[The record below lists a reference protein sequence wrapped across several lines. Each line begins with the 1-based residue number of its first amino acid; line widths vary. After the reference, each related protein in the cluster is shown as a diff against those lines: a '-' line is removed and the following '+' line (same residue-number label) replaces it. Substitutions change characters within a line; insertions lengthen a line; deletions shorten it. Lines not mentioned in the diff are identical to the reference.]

1 LVAAVAGGA
10 LLAGSGVLAVQAAA
24 QADTAAVELQVRL
37 AAASRDGSNR
47 VAQAL
52 DQARLAASVVSR
64 VPSFA
69 AYAAPAAE
77 GETRAE
83 QAARAGALTGAT
95 YALTDL
101 QRVLPGLVDSA
112 SYRST
117 AGPEFLR
124 IVDGAPVP
132 PAGLSVDASD
142 APWLESAARLQP
154 GSVYQSVPLVST
166 ANGRAVVT
174 TAVVVGAP
182 GSKRGTSVV
191 ALDTP
196 LTQLLQQL
204 GGADDE
210 LDARVVDAYSGR
222 ELISPEGVYTLAEAP
237 PAPPELLAA
246 LRRGADSGSLSLD
259 GQRSSFARLT
269 EESTFRGADDND
281 WFVVGTAPDV
291 PVGWRSQPTLVW
303 VLLAGAVVLLGY
315 ALLGWIRRM
324 RRDAAAHTEAK
335 AERDALQERIEA
347 ISGAL
352 GEAAQGN
359 LAVRVPVDGLADE
372 TLLTLAG
379 GFDDT
384 LARLRDLVAEAQQN
398 GALLSQASTEL
409 RVTAT
414 QQAAAAQQQSS
425 AVAETTSTIEELA
438 ATAAQIA
445 DTSEAVARA
454 ADQTLRLTEE
464 GRDAV
469 SASVAAMD
477 AIASRVDSIAARALS
492 LGEKSQQIGRIL
504 EVIDDLAD
512 QTNLLALNAA
522 IEAARAGEHGR
533 GFAVVA
539 SEVRKLAERSQESA
553 GRIQTIVAEIQTETN
568 ATILASEDGA
578 REVHEGS
585 RLARGAADSLDRIA
599 EMVDETT
606 VASREI
612 SIATQQQRSA
622 SEQVVTAMAQVSDV
636 SRQYAAG
643 SQQAADSADEL
654 AGLAGRMTRSVS
666 AFSTR

>member
-1 LVAAVAGGA
+1 M
-10 LLAGSGVLAVQAAA
+10 
-24 QADTAAVELQVRL
+24 
-37 AAASRDGSNR
+37 
-47 VAQAL
+47 
-52 DQARLAASVVSR
+52 
-64 VPSFA
+64 
-69 AYAAPAAE
+69 
-77 GETRAE
+77 
-83 QAARAGALTGAT
+83 
-95 YALTDL
+95 
-101 QRVLPGLVDSA
+101 
-112 SYRST
+112 
-117 AGPEFLR
+117 
-124 IVDGAPVP
+124 
-132 PAGLSVDASD
+132 
-142 APWLESAARLQP
+142 
-154 GSVYQSVPLVST
+154 
-166 ANGRAVVT
+166 VT
-174 TAVVVGAP
+174 TAVVIGAP
-182 GSKRGTSVV
+182 DRRLPGGRRGTSVV

-204 GGADDE
+204 AAREAD
-210 LDARVVDAYSGR
+210 LDVRVVDAYSGR
-222 ELISPEGVYTLAEAP
+222 ELISPDGVYTLAEAP
-237 PAPPELLAA
+237 PAAPELLAA

-269 EESTFRGADDND
+269 EESTFRGTDDND
-281 WFVVGTAPDV
+281 WFVVGAAPDV
-291 PVGWRSQPTLVW
+291 PWAGGRSPRSSSAMLAAA
-303 VLLAGAVVLLGY
+303 VLLLGF
-315 ALLGWIRRM
+315 ALLGWIRRL
-324 RRDAAAHTEAK
+324 RRDAAAHIEAR

-425 AVAETTSTIEELA
+425 AVAETSATIEELA

-445 DTSEAVARA
+445 QTSEAVARA
-454 ADQTLRLTEE
+454 ADQTLRLTED

-553 GRIQTIVAEIQTETN
+553 GRIQTIVAEIQTRDER
-568 ATILASEDGA
+568 DDPGQRGRRPRGA
-578 REVHEGS
+578 RGDPAGPGRGGLLGPDRRDGRRDDRSPRARS
-585 RLARGAADSLDRIA
+585 RSPPSSSARPP
-599 EMVDETT
+599 
-606 VASREI
+606 SRW
-612 SIATQQQRSA
+612 
-622 SEQVVTAMAQVSDV
+622 
-636 SRQYAAG
+636 
-643 SQQAADSADEL
+643 
-654 AGLAGRMTRSVS
+654 
-666 AFSTR
+666 

>member
-1 LVAAVAGGA
+1 M
-10 LLAGSGVLAVQAAA
+10 QASA

-52 DQARLAASVVSR
+52 DQARLAAAVVSQA
-64 VPSFA
+64 PSFA
-69 AYAAPAAE
+69 TYAAPGSEAEPKAA
-77 GETRAE
+77 
-83 QAARAGALTGAT
+83 QAARAGALAGAT
-95 YALTDL
+95 YALADL
-101 QRVLPGLVDSA
+101 QRVLPELVDTA
-112 SYRST
+112 SYRAT
-117 AGPEFLR
+117 TGREYVR
-124 IVDGAPVP
+124 VVDGAPVA
-132 PAGLSVDASD
+132 PATLSADASD
-142 APWLESAARLQP
+142 APWLEAAARLQP

-174 TAVVVGAP
+174 TAVVIGAP
-182 GSKRGTSVV
+182 AVDGGAPSGAPATRRGTSVV

-204 GGADDE
+204 SGAGST
-210 LDARVVDAYSGR
+210 LDLRVVDAYSGR
-222 ELISPEGVYTLAEAP
+222 ELISPDGVFALGEAP
-237 PAPPELLAA
+237 PAAPELLAA
-246 LRRGADSGSLSLD
+246 LRRGADSGALSLD

-269 EESTFRGADDND
+269 EESTFRGTDDND
-281 WFVVGTAPDV
+281 WYVVGSAPDV
-291 PVGWRSQPTLVW
+291 AVGWQAQPVLVW
-303 VLLAGAVVLLGY
+303 ALLAAAVLLLGY
-315 ALLGWIRRM
+315 ALLGWVRRL
-324 RRDAAAHTEAK
+324 RRDSEAHAEAK
-335 AERDALQERIEA
+335 AERDALQVRIEA
-347 ISGAL
+347 ISDAL
-352 GEAAQGN
+352 GEAAHGN
-359 LAVRVPVDGLADE
+359 LAVRVPVDGLEDA

-379 GFDDT
+379 GFDET
-384 LARLRDLVAEAQQN
+384 LGRLRELVGEAQQN
-398 GALLSQASTEL
+398 GALLSQASAEL
-409 RVTAT
+409 RATAT

-425 AVAETTSTIEELA
+425 AVAETSATIEELA

-445 DTSEAVARA
+445 HTSEAVARA
-454 ADQTLRLTEE
+454 ADQTLRLTED

-539 SEVRKLAERSQESA
+539 SEVRKLAERAQEST
-553 GRIQTIVAEIQTETN
+553 GRIQTIVAEIQAETN

-578 REVHEGS
+578 REVHEGT

-622 SEQVVTAMAQVSDV
+622 SDQVVTAMAQVSDV